1 MGVFWTGLK
10 YVFTDFSCWTST
22 HGVPHIGMANA
33 KWLRAFWILV
43 VLVNIGLFIWQ
54 FITLLTNY
62 LSFSVNTE
70 TTLQFAE
77 RTFPTVTICH
87 LNPWKL
93 TETKSVDPDMSSLI
107 DAYNSYSSSAQ
118 FGLPASLTADRQQQA
133 NKWTLMY
140 SERLMD
146 KQYDD
151 DANIAYS
158 YDDMVVSCTYNAKTC
173 NITDFNDFYN
183 PSYGNCLQFNTDGY
197 YNSSRAGPLYGLRM
211 VMRTDQATYLPWTE
225 ASGVI
230 IDIHMQDEI
239 PYPDV
244 FGYFA
249 PPGTASSLGV
259 SYVQT
264 TRLAK
269 PYGTCTTKTKLTTT
283 HYTGAYTVEA
293 CFRSCMQEKIIA
305 TCGCY
310 YPAYSHAPN
319 TTQFTSCDN
328 GVQTLTNLGC
338 VDQINSADSTE
349 FDVLTDCDCP
359 QPCEVDS
366 YSVTVSTAQ
375 WPSDSYT
382 PTECNPGG
390 PSGPW
395 DASGETCLDW
405 YKANTILIEI
415 YYERMNFQVLTESP
429 AYTFVNFISDVGG
442 QVGLFLGM
450 SIISVIEYLVLLFL
464 VFFYCCT
471 HKSRKAEIEQLEMD
485 IKKAKDDV
493 DQVAEKRKKH
503 QKANAELYDL
513 DDSHDIVPPKPVA
526 HD

>member
-33 KWLRAFWILV
+33 RWLRAFWILV
-43 VLVNIGLFIWQ
+43 VLVSIALFVWQ
-54 FITLLTNY
+54 FITLLTNF

-93 TETKSVDPDMSSLI
+93 SETQSVDPDMDALVN
-107 DAYNSYSSSAQ
+107 AYNSYSTSAQ

-140 SERLMD
+140 SERLKD
-146 KQYDD
+146 KQYE
-151 DANIAYS
+151 DASNIAYS

-173 NITDFNDFYN
+173 NISDFNDFYN
-183 PSYGNCLQFNTDGY
+183 PSYGNCIQFNTAGIHQ
-197 YNSSRAGPLYGLRM
+197 SSRAGPLYGLRM

-225 ASGVI
+225 TSGVI

-269 PYGTCTTKTKLTTT
+269 PYGTCTTKTKLETT
-283 HYTGAYTVEA
+283 HYTGTYTVEA

-319 TTQFTSCDN
+319 TTQFVSCDN
-328 GVQTLTNLGC
+328 GVQTLTNLNC

-366 YSVTVSTAQ
+366 YGVTVSTAQ

-395 DASGETCLDW
+395 DASGESCLDW

-450 SIISVIEYLVLLFL
+450 SIISVIEYVVLIFL

-485 IKKAKDDV
+485 IKKARDDV

-503 QKANAELYDL
+503 QKANAELYEMDVG
-513 DDSHDIVPPKPVA
+513 HDVVPPKPVS

>member
-33 KWLRAFWILV
+33 RWLRAFWILV
-43 VLVNIGLFIWQ
+43 VVVSIALFIWQ

-93 TETKSVDPDMSSLI
+93 SETKSVDPDMSALI
-107 DAYNSYSSSAQ
+107 DAYNSDSSSAQ

-133 NKWTLMY
+133 SKWTLMY
-140 SERLMD
+140 SERLNE
-146 KQYDD
+146 KQYN
-151 DANIAYS
+151 DAADIAYS

-183 PSYGNCLQFNTDGY
+183 PSYGNCLQFNTDGMY
-197 YNSSRAGPLYGLRM
+197 SSSRAGPLYGLRM
-211 VMRTDQATYLPWTE
+211 VMRTDQDTYLPWTE

-264 TRLAK
+264 TRLSK
-269 PYGTCTTKTKLTTT
+269 PYGSCTTKTKLKTT
-283 HYTGAYTVEA
+283 HYTGTYTVEA

-305 TCGCY
+305 SCGCY
-310 YPAYSHAPN
+310 YPAYSHASN
-319 TTQFTSCDN
+319 TTQYVSCDN
-328 GVQTLTNLGC
+328 GVQTLSNLNC
-338 VDQINSADSTE
+338 VDLINSADSTE

-359 QPCEVDS
+359 QPCEIDS
-366 YSVTVSTAQ
+366 YGVTVSTAQ
-375 WPSDSYT
+375 WPSDSYV

-395 DASGETCLDW
+395 DASGESCLDW

-450 SIISVIEYLVLLFL
+450 SIISAIEYLVLIFL

-471 HKSRKAEIEQLEMD
+471 HKSRRAEIEQLEMD

-503 QKANAELYDL
+503 QKANAELYEMDTA
-513 DDSHDIVPPKPVA
+513 HDIVPPKP
-526 HD
+526 HSND